1 MKKRGLKRKGMR
13 AILCGLLSFACIVLG
28 SMNVLAAGY
37 TSDNHPRRVYSP
49 DGTGWTIVDALP
61 QYENPDA
68 SEMKDYFY
76 SCWMEEG
83 AQIDTGIPTNL
94 PNPGVGQHTYSYN
107 REGYAPVD
115 YWEVEWD
122 KAKCIHDYG
131 DSSYRGYMDMDDSKC
146 WCAYW
151 SGLIPYCADCGQM
164 LVYQLHYISPQSAAT
179 LQYVNLDKVYYY
191 ICPYNDRHEGRKLE
205 MGPEEYDHECVA
217 VSYNRYKV
225 IYHKNGMG
233 AIGAMAPSYHTYNN
247 ADMIDGKPVDVNK
260 YLNLNRYTREGYV
273 FKGWN
278 TKPDGTGQ
286 SFSDGQ
292 EILNLTDEHYDPNDV
307 ANRNKG
313 IVYLY
318 AQWEPCLSH
327 LKIDAKGG
335 VYDDGVGVVNGDKT
349 TYKNKPYGKKQ
360 TLSEEYLTPPMGYKV
375 SFVTNCAE
383 RISPMRAPKVFDGW
397 KKGTPFTGR
406 LLNDVFEYLGA
417 HNTWSVVEATYNN
430 GSIKLPK
437 CSNNDEVLVAWYKD
451 PALTEIAGTPDS
463 FYTPDSD
470 VTLYA
475 KWEKDL
481 VLYAKNDLEVD
492 GGKGGVDLS
501 WEASGGLNKSF
512 KIFQK
517 LQTESNAAWKQML
530 SANNIGESLSV
541 NETYVYTNTEKVYKV
556 PYSGFYSFKVYG
568 AQGGDYGS
576 NKGGKG
582 GYVEADIWLE
592 AGDELLINVGGKN
605 GYNGGGIRGGFN

>member
-1 MKKRGLKRKGMR
+1 
-13 AILCGLLSFACIVLG
+13 
-28 SMNVLAAGY
+28 
-37 TSDNHPRRVYSP
+37 
-49 DGTGWTIVDALP
+49 
-61 QYENPDA
+61 
-68 SEMKDYFY
+68 
-76 SCWMEEG
+76 
-83 AQIDTGIPTNL
+83 
-94 PNPGVGQHTYSYN
+94 
-107 REGYAPVD
+107 
-115 YWEVEWD
+115 
-122 KAKCIHDYG
+122 
-131 DSSYRGYMDMDDSKC
+131 
-146 WCAYW
+146 
-151 SGLIPYCADCGQM
+151 
-164 LVYQLHYISPQSAAT
+164 
-179 LQYVNLDKVYYY
+179 
-191 ICPYNDRHEGRKLE
+191 
-205 MGPEEYDHECVA
+205 
-217 VSYNRYKV
+217 
-225 IYHKNGMG
+225 
-233 AIGAMAPSYHTYNN
+233 
-247 ADMIDGKPVDVNK
+247 MIDGKPVDVNK

-286 SFSDGQ
+286 SFTDGQ
-292 EILNLTDEHYDPNDV
+292 EILNLTDEHHDPNDV

-335 VYDDGVGVVNGDKT
+335 VYDDGVGVVSGDKT

-383 RISPMRAPKVFDGW
+383 RIAPMRAPKVFDGW

-517 LQTESNAAWKQML
+517 LQTESNAAWKQIL

-582 GYVEADIWLE
+582 GY
-592 AGDELLINVGGKN
+592 GDWLINIGSEICGVKIFGCCK
-605 GYNGGGIRGGFN
+605 